1 MEFQTPMTGAS
12 MKKSFVHMKE
22 RGLDNESV
30 GGPFKETPPPPFIKK
45 VHVWLFFRT
54 Q

>member
-22 RGLDNESV
+22 RGLDDESV
-30 GGPFKETPPPPFIKK
+30 GGPFKETPPPPPS
-45 VHVWLFFRT
+45 
-54 Q
+54 

>member
-22 RGLDNESV
+22 RGLDDESV
-30 GGPFKETPPPPFIKK
+30 GGPFKETPPPLHKK
-45 VHVWLFFRT
+45 STCLVIF
-54 Q
+54 